1 MKKQK
6 IKFTKDYKFDR
17 EDVEDRYQDEEK
29 DFAITKNVAL
39 AAVEVAK
46 RPKYQ
51 LIASVLYLTNFWLR
65 KVHRR
70 TDLLLK
76 AGSKTNDIEKEY
88 NNLLDAIV
96 KGLSENYGNDEI
108 NHVLDIIALRR
119 G

>member
-1 MKKQK
+1 M
-6 IKFTKDYKFDR
+6 
-17 EDVEDRYQDEEK
+17 
-29 DFAITKNVAL
+29 
-39 AAVEVAK
+39 EVAK

-76 AGSKTNDIEKEY
+76 SGSKSNDIEKEY

-96 KGLSENYGNDEI
+96 KGLSENYGDDEI